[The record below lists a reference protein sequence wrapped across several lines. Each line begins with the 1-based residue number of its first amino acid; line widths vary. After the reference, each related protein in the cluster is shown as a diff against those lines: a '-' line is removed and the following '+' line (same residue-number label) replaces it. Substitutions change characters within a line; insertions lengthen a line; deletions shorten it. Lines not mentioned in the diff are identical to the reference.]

1 MQAKKKKMGRPRLA
15 KNWTPELLNERARE
29 YFDKCDARTRT
40 EYDKE
45 GCPYQ
50 AEAPEPYSIE
60 GLCVYLDITR
70 NDFAA
75 WRKRNDAL
83 GERANKIHLKIMANR
98 ITGALDGKQHPS
110 FAQFMLKNNAPEDYR
125 DKVEVENTIDERAQ
139 KIFDDWSE
147 KWVKLNSEARNG
159 D

>member
-29 YFDKCDARTRT
+29 YFDKCDNRTKT
-40 EYDKE
+40 KYDKD
-45 GCPYQ
+45 GCAYQ
-50 AEAPEPYSIE
+50 VEAPEPYSIE

-75 WRKRNDAL
+75 WRKRSDAL
-83 GERANKIHLKIMANR
+83 GERAEKIHLKITANR
-98 ITGALDGKQHPS
+98 ITGALDGDQNPS

-125 DKVEVENTIDERAQ
+125 DKVEVENTIGERAQ